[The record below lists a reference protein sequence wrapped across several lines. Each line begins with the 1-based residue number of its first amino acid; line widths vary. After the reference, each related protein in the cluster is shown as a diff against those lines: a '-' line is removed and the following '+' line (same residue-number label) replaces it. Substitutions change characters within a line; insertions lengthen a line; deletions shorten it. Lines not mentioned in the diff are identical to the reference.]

1 MTKLTIAL
9 FVLATLMP
17 YEAFARG
24 DSGTRLERKA
34 AHGTKMVR
42 HKRTATKVKSGRTH
56 GFTAS
61 AGKSCG
67 TYMYWKDGRCNDAR
81 DKRAPW
87 KAF

>member
-24 DSGTRLERKA
+24 DGGTRLERKA

-42 HKRTATKVKSGRTH
+42 HKRATKVKSTRTY
-56 GFTAS
+56 GFTAA

-67 TYMYWKDGRCNDAR
+67 TYMYWKDGKCNDAR
-81 DKRAPW
+81 DKRNPW

>member
-24 DSGTRLERKA
+24 DGGTRLERKA
-34 AHGTKMVR
+34 AHGTKMVS
-42 HKRTATKVKSGRTH
+42 HKRATKVKSTRTY
-56 GFTAS
+56 GFTAA

-67 TYMYWKDGRCNDAR
+67 TYMYWKDGKCNDAR
-81 DKRAPW
+81 DKRNPW